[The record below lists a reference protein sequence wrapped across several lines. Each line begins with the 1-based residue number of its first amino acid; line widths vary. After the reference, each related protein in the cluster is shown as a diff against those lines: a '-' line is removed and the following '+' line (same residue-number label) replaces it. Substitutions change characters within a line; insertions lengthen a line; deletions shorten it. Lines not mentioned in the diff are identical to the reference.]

1 MQFSHP
7 RETTIL
13 CGHEDILK
21 RVIQSFDMGRLP
33 HALLLSG
40 PKGIGKATFAY
51 YLARYLLSQ
60 TAEQSLAFDLGDQAN
75 EPSLLRFDECVVSQ
89 VAARAHVD
97 LFVFTI

>member
-21 RVIQSFDMGRLP
+21 RVIQSFDMGKLP

-60 TAEQSLAFDLGDQAN
+60 TGEESLAFGLGDQAN
-75 EPSLLRFDECVVSQ
+75 ETSLLRFDESVVSQ

-97 LFVFTI
+97 